1 MDYTVRYSSM
11 VWYGMV
17 WYGMVWY
24 GCNSMATSKLQQCLR
39 SKLLCCFCSLIKK
52 AQASKQGQRARS
64 QRRATVFKNK
74 RNKRETKRDI
84 LKKFV
89 IFF

>member
-1 MDYTVRYSSM
+1 M

-17 WYGMVWY
+17 WYGMDATVW
-24 GCNSMATSKLQQCLR
+24 QQVSYNNVFVPSSCVVFVLSSR
-39 SKLLCCFCSLIKK
+39 RLK
-52 AQASKQGQRARS
+52 QAQRARS